1 MLVFNEWLPKVFLL
15 IGITVAIT
23 GGGVVFCC
31 HGLSLSH
38 DRKKLIGLVFMG
50 SIFVL
55 ALYLGVGALPDLA
68 KRDFFKTHQTDIR
81 QALNTWKHQPS
92 KMIVVLEHRLK
103 THPED
108 HTARRLLA
116 SVYLRLHHFKQAH
129 ATLWPLYQ
137 TRHVDASIS
146 LMMAEIF
153 QGQKR
158 PQASLKILKKL
169 MAQAK
174 VAPETAWI
182 IGELA
187 LRVQAPTLT
196 LQAWRNARAQWALS
210 GQSLKVI
217 DQAIDQLLKQM
228 HSRK

>member
-1 MLVFNEWLPKVFLL
+1 
-15 IGITVAIT
+15 T

-38 DRKKLIGLVFMG
+38 DRKKQIGLVCMG
-50 SIFVL
+50 SLLVL
-55 ALYLGVGALPDLA
+55 ALYVGLGSLPDLL

-81 QALNTWKHQPS
+81 EALNTWNNQPS
-92 KMIVVLEHRLK
+92 KMIVVLEKRLK
-103 THPED
+103 MDPED

-116 SVYLRLHHFKQAH
+116 SIYLRLHYFKQAH

-137 TRHVDASIS
+137 ARQVDASIS

-153 QGQKR
+153 QGEKK
-158 PQASLKILKKL
+158 PQASLKILKTL
-169 MAQAK
+169 MAQRE

-187 LRVQAPTLT
+187 LRAQAPTLT

-210 GQSLKVI
+210 GQSLKGI

-228 HSRK
+228 HSRP